1 MKAGVSSYSFGPYFG
16 RLSKPELAAKAA
28 EIGFEA
34 IEFAGLG
41 IGGDKQRLMDEAAE
55 WKEVCASAGLE
66 ISAYCIGADFLN
78 PRGGSLAGEIKA
90 LSDELDIAEALGVSK
105 MRHDITGG
113 AGDLSLMNF
122 FRVLP
127 VLTEGIRE
135 VTAYGK
141 SLGIKTMFE
150 NHGFFMQNSERCR
163 ALIEE
168 VASDNFGA
176 LIDIGNFICAD
187 DNNAVAVKRML
198 PYVFHVHAK
207 DFYVKPF
214 YEDGSYEGWFSSCN
228 GTHIC
233 GAVLGE
239 GDIPVRAIFDLIK
252 ASGYNGTVSLEYEGL
267 EDHIEGITRGCRNL
281 KKLLG

>member
-1 MKAGVSSYSFGPYFG
+1 MKAGVSSYSFGPYFQKY
-16 RLSKPELAAKAA
+16 SKKELAAKARA
-28 EIGFEA
+28 IGFEA

-41 IGGDKQRLMDEAAE
+41 IAGDRQQLLDEAAE
-55 WKEVCASAGLE
+55 WKAVCAGEGLE
-66 ISAYCIGADFLN
+66 ISAYCIGADLLN
-78 PRGGSLAGEIKA
+78 PRGGSLQGEVKA
-90 LSDELDIAEALGVSK
+90 LCDELDIAKALGVGK

-113 AGDLSLMNF
+113 AGDLSLMHF

-127 VLTEGIRE
+127 TLVEGVRE
-135 VTAYGK
+135 VTGYAK

-150 NHGFFMQNSERCR
+150 NHGYFMQNSERCR

-168 VASDNFGA
+168 VADPNFGA
-176 LIDIGNFICAD
+176 LIDIGNFSCAD

-207 DFYVKPF
+207 DFYLKPF
-214 YEDGSYEGWFSSCN
+214 YEEGSYEGWFASSN

-239 GDIPVRAIFDLIK
+239 GDVPVKAIFDLIK
-252 ASGYNGTVSLEYEGL
+252 AAGYDGAVSLEYEGL
-267 EDHIEGITRGCRNL
+267 EDHIEGVTRGCKNL
-281 KKLLG
+281 RELIG